1 MAGLLDREDEAAVR
15 ERRRASAASQPGVMG
30 YLNRAGQAVG
40 DAYDY
45 LMSSPDRIKQQTYDY
60 LRAQG
65 VDERTATATSERL
78 GSRAGRTTAA
88 IDMVVPQTA
97 ADVALSAAGPLG
109 RVAPRAGRAALA
121 LGGGLLGMEPGDAEA
136 GRGDGVARGAR
147 NVVQRVSD
155 AVTGSGGRR
164 AAREAA
170 ADLPDINKVDD
181 WKGSDFYR
189 YGKAHGLD
197 NLGPRDDDA
206 WRKSLREYK
215 TSDGRTITVP
225 GGHNSSEPFTYFDL
239 AHLQAQ
245 GINPRNLPDE
255 IHRGIH
261 NRMMRSME
269 PGSLEPHQIF
279 NQLAFAQVSPNQPL
293 TPNLFAL
300 QGIAAKGPEE
310 LSKWADRIPWRYD
323 SPNRPGPDER
333 RAVSNAIVQEL
344 GLGAQGRGGLGVS
357 GNADYTNIAELAQ
370 MVRDRPD
377 WFRFRGA
384 GEGGRSDAENW
395 STFVER
401 LMNQVPGLRAKT
413 GSFGAVW
420 QSPETAQIS
429 AIDRHMATLFGSD
442 VFSGPQAQRIFT
454 TAAERHAAARDLPV
468 ARTPEELMTQ
478 PGGRGAFVDAAMQA
492 IGRLPTAQY
501 RNARTGEINERVPEN
516 LRDWITEPEKVQML
530 GGPYVRGL
538 EANAARAAQTPGL
551 EPGSNQSIFANQW
564 MNWDRQRQ
572 RLDPHL
578 MMFPGLDR
586 LPRMS
591 PDLMQ
596 QRRTN
601 YGDAGYFN
609 YRDVNNPNDLP
620 PVRSMSAPG
629 RAAYWSIAP
638 GAVVGGGLLG
648 AEEERY

>member
-1 MAGLLDREDEAAVR
+1 MAGLLDREDDEEVRGRRR
-15 ERRRASAASQPGVMG
+15 ERAAAQPGVAG

-40 DAYDY
+40 DAYSY
-45 LMSSPDRIKQQTYDY
+45 FMSMPDRIRQQTYDY
-60 LRAQG
+60 AVSQG
-65 VDERTATATSERL
+65 VDPAIAASAADRVA
-78 GSRAGRTTAA
+78 SRAGRTTGAVEFL
-88 IDMVVPQTA
+88 MPQTA
-97 ADVALSAAGPLG
+97 GDVALMAAGPLG
-109 RVAPRAGRAALA
+109 RMAPAAGRAALA
-121 LGGGLLGMEPGDAEA
+121 LGGGLLGMEPGEAEA
-136 GRGDGVARGAR
+136 GRGDAVARGAR
-147 NVVQRVSD
+147 NVVQRAAD
-155 AVTGSGGRR
+155 AVTGARRGGRQ
-164 AAREAA
+164 A
-170 ADLPDINKVDD
+170 ADLPDVANIDQ

-189 YGKAHGLD
+189 YGKEYGLD
-197 NLGPRDDDA
+197 NLGPKDDA
-206 WRKSLREYK
+206 AWRRSLKEYRL
-215 TSDGRTITVP
+215 SDGRTITVP
-225 GGHNSSEPFTYFDL
+225 GGHESTQPFTYFDL

-245 GINPRNLPDE
+245 GVNPRDLPDE

-261 NRMMRSME
+261 NRMMRSMQ
-269 PGSLEPHQIF
+269 PANLEPHQIF

-310 LSKWADRIPWRYD
+310 LSRWADRIPWRYD
-323 SPNRPGPDER
+323 SPNRPGPDQR
-333 RAVSNAIVQEL
+333 RAVSNQIVADL
-344 GLGAQGRGGLGVS
+344 GLGAQERGGLGVS

-384 GEGGRSDAENW
+384 GEGGKTDAENW
-395 STFVER
+395 SVFVER

-429 AIDRHMATLFGSD
+429 AIDRHMATLFGPE
-442 VFSGPQAQRIFT
+442 VFSGPAAQRIFT
-454 TAAERHAAARDLPV
+454 TTAERHAAERGVPV

-492 IGRLPTAQY
+492 IGRLPAAQY
-501 RNARTGEINERVPEN
+501 RNAKTGEINPRVPET
-516 LRDWITEPEKVQML
+516 LRDWISEPEKVQML
-530 GGPYVRGL
+530 GGAYVRGL

-551 EPGSNQSIFANQW
+551 EPGSTQSTFANQW

-578 MMFPGLDR
+578 MMFPGLDQ

-591 PDLMQ
+591 PEMMQ
-596 QRRTN
+596 ARRSN
-601 YGDAGYFN
+601 YGGAGYFN

-620 PVRSMSAPG
+620 PVRSMPTPG
-629 RAAYWSIAP
+629 SAAYWSLLP
-638 GAVVGGGLLG
+638 GAVGLGGLLG
-648 AEEERY
+648 GQEDRY

>member
-1 MAGLLDREDEAAVR
+1 MAGLLDRETEDQIR
-15 ERRRASAASQPGVMG
+15 ERRRAAIEAEGGVTG
-30 YLNRAGQAVG
+30 FLGRAGQAVG
-40 DAYDY
+40 DAYRY
-45 LMSSPDRIKQQTYDY
+45 LMASPERVAQQTYDY

-65 VDERTATATSERL
+65 VDERTAAAAGERV
-78 GSRAGRTTAA
+78 GSRANRTTTA
-88 IDMVVPQTA
+88 IDFMVPQTA
-97 ADVALSAAGPLG
+97 ADVALMAGGPLG
-109 RVAPRAGRAALA
+109 RFAPAAGRAALA
-121 LGGGLLGMEPGDAEA
+121 VGGGLLGMEPGEAEA
-136 GRGDGVARGAR
+136 GRGDAAARGAR
-147 NVVQRVSD
+147 NIVQRAAD
-155 AVTGSGGRR
+155 AVTGSGGRVTR
-164 AAREAA
+164 RGA
-170 ADLPDINKVDD
+170 ADVPDVANIDQ

-189 YGKAHGLD
+189 YGKEYGLE
-197 NLGPRDDDA
+197 NLGPKDDAA
-206 WRKSLREYK
+206 WRKSLQEYRL
-215 TSDGRTITVP
+215 SDGRTITVP
-225 GGHNSSEPFTYFDL
+225 GGHESTQPFTYYDL

-245 GINPRNLPDE
+245 GINPRELPDE

-261 NRMMRSME
+261 NRMMRSMQ
-269 PGSLEPHQIF
+269 PGNLEPHQIF

-300 QGIAAKGPEE
+300 QGIAAKGPAE
-310 LSKWADRIPWRYD
+310 LNRWADSIPWRYD
-323 SPNRPGPDER
+323 SPNRPGVDER
-333 RAVSNAIVQEL
+333 RQVSNRIVGEL

-384 GEGGRSDAENW
+384 SEGGTSDAENW
-395 STFVER
+395 SIFVER

-429 AIDRHMATLFGSD
+429 AIDRHMATLFGPE
-442 VFSGPQAQRIFT
+442 VFSGPAAQRIFT
-454 TAAERHAAARDLPV
+454 TTAERHAAGRGLP
-468 ARTPEELMTQ
+468 AATTPEELMAQ

-492 IGRLPTAQY
+492 IGRLPAAQY
-501 RNARTGEINERVPEN
+501 RNAKTGEINPRVPEN

-530 GGPYVRGL
+530 GGAYVRGL

-551 EPGSNQSIFANQW
+551 EPGSTQSTFANQW

-578 MMFPGLDR
+578 MMFPGLDQ

-591 PDLMQ
+591 PEMMQ
-596 QRRTN
+596 ARRSN
-601 YGDAGYFN
+601 YGNAGYFN

-620 PVRSMSAPG
+620 PVRSMATPG
-629 RAAYWSIAP
+629 SAAYWSLLP
-638 GAVVGGGLLG
+638 GAVGLGGLLG
-648 AEEERY
+648 GPEDRY

>member
-1 MAGLLDREDEAAVR
+1 MSGLLDEDPEVLRGRRREAA
-15 ERRRASAASQPGVMG
+15 AAQPGVAG

-40 DAYDY
+40 DAYGY
-45 LMSSPDRIKQQTYDY
+45 LMSSPERIRQQTYDY
-60 LRAQG
+60 AVSRGMSPEMAAASADRVAG
-65 VDERTATATSERL
+65 
-78 GSRAGRTTAA
+78 RAGRMTGA
-88 IDMVVPQTA
+88 IDFLVPQTA
-97 ADVALSAAGPLG
+97 ADVALMAAGPLG
-109 RVAPRAGRAALA
+109 RAAPAAGRAALA
-121 LGGGLLGMEPGDAEA
+121 LGGGLLGYEPGEAEA
-136 GRGDGVARGAR
+136 GRGDAAARGAR

-155 AVTGSGGRR
+155 AVTGGGGRR
-164 AAREAA
+164 AAREAS
-170 ADLPDINKVDD
+170 ADLPDINKVDE

-189 YGKAHGLD
+189 YGKEYGLD
-197 NLGPRDDDA
+197 NLGPKDDEA
-206 WRKSLREYK
+206 WRRSLKEYR

-225 GGHNSSEPFTYFDL
+225 GGHDSRQPFTYYDL

-245 GINPRNLPDE
+245 GVNPRNLPDE
-255 IHRGIH
+255 IHRGVH
-261 NRMMRSME
+261 NRMMRSMQPE
-269 PGSLEPHQIF
+269 SLEPHQIF

-300 QGIAAKGPEE
+300 QGLAAKSPEE
-310 LSKWADRIPWRYD
+310 LERWSNRISWRYD

-384 GEGGRSDAENW
+384 GEGGATEAENW
-395 STFVER
+395 SGFVER

-442 VFSGPQAQRIFT
+442 VFSGPQAQKIFS
-454 TAAERHAAARDLPV
+454 TAAERHATERGLPV

-501 RNARTGEINERVPEN
+501 RNARTGEINERVPQS
-516 LRDWITEPEKVQML
+516 LRDMITEPEKVQML

-538 EANAARAAQTPGL
+538 EANAARAAETPGL
-551 EPGSNQSIFANQW
+551 DPGTNQSIFANQW

-591 PDLMQ
+591 PEMMQ
-596 QRRTN
+596 QRRGN
-601 YGDAGYFN
+601 YGEAGYFN
-609 YRDVNNPNDLP
+609 YRDINNPNDLP
-620 PVRSMSAPG
+620 PVRSMPTPG
-629 RAAYWSIAP
+629 SAAYWSLLP
-638 GAVVGGGLLG
+638 GAMVGGGLLG
-648 AEEERY
+648 GNEERY